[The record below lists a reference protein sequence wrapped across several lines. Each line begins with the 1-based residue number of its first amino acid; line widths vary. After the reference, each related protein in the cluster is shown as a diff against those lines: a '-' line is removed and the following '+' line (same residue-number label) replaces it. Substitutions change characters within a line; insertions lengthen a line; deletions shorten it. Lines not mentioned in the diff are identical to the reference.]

1 MGTLAAY
8 RQGERVTANRTPTTL
23 SRRERFLK
31 NIAGLAV
38 RLIYRSVEVR
48 QLDGETLA
56 GAQLSV
62 SNHFGGF
69 ADALIQ
75 AYALDRVPRFIA
87 RDVIWRYPVVKQ
99 LMQFVRAIP
108 THKPE
113 DKGPAG
119 NDQMFSSTYEALGEG
134 DLVMI
139 FPEGITVDDPSIA
152 RVKTGAA
159 RIALGARASGV
170 KGIQIIPSGIHYD
183 DKATLRSKVWVNVG
197 VPLDLDENIGN
208 YVEPGAAEDAS
219 NRDAVRALTA
229 DIERSTQA
237 FGAGL
242 HRLEGR
248 AGADERCC
256 DRTPIRPQCSDRGR
270 LWRESDLAN
279 VLAQR
284 PQDVKDTVIDAV
296 DRYTADLDAVGLN
309 DQQIATTHR
318 NRRSFF
324 WRVIWN
330 LIVGILLLPFALLG
344 LVINIVP
351 FVFLWLIGRVKMD
364 PAMAA
369 TVKPASA
376 ILLFSITWAIAGWQ
390 GWTWS
395 GIEGVAAVLL
405 VMPLYLYAL
414 FALIER
420 GGLVWRAWR
429 GWWRAHRKDLYEG
442 VQADDRRGRRG
453 GAVTSRERDTA
464 FEGPPSARRRSW
476 RLGRLRNGGDA
487 LRCSPSARR
496 SRR

>member
-1 MGTLAAY
+1 
-8 RQGERVTANRTPTTL
+8 VTANRTPITL

-31 NIAGLAV
+31 NTAGLAV

-48 QLDGETLA
+48 QLDGETSA
-56 GAQLSV
+56 GPQLSV

-75 AYALDRVPRFIA
+75 AYALDRVPRYIA
-87 RDVIWRYPVVKQ
+87 RDVIWRYPVVRQIMK
-99 LMQFVRAIP
+99 FVRAIP

-119 NDQMFSSTYEALGEG
+119 NDQMFKSTYEALGEG

-159 RIALGARASGV
+159 RIALGARTSGV
-170 KGIQIIPSGIHYD
+170 EGIQIIPSGIHYD
-183 DKATLRSKVWVNVG
+183 DKAALRSKVWVNVG
-197 VPLDLDENIGN
+197 EPLELDACIDR
-208 YVEPGAAEDAS
+208 YVEPGDAQDAS
-219 NRDAVRALTA
+219 NRSAVRALTA
-229 DIERSTQA
+229 DIESRLRRSAPDYTDWEEERA
-237 FGAGL
+237 LASAAAIALRSVPNAPIEVDFG
-242 HRLEGR
+242 
-248 AGADERCC
+248 
-256 DRTPIRPQCSDRGR
+256 S
-270 LWRESDLAN
+270 ESELSN

-284 PQDVKDTVIDAV
+284 PPEVKDGIVDAV

-309 DQQIATTHR
+309 DRQIMSTHR
-318 NRRSFF
+318 SRRSFF
-324 WRVIWN
+324 WRITWN
-330 LIVGILLLPFALLG
+330 LIVGIVLLPFALLG
-344 LVINIVP
+344 LAINIVP
-351 FVFLWLIGRVKMD
+351 FFLLWLIGRVKMD

-369 TVKPASA
+369 TVKPAAA
-376 ILLFSITWAIAGWQ
+376 ILFFSVAWGFAGWQ

-429 GWWRAHRKDLYEG
+429 GWWRAHRTDLYVG
-442 VQADDRRGRRG
+442 VQEHRQDVVR
-453 GAVTSRERDTA
+453 AVVEA
-464 FEGPPSARRRSW
+464 I
-476 RLGRLRNGGDA
+476 
-487 LRCSPSARR
+487 
-496 SRR
+496 

>member
-1 MGTLAAY
+1 M
-8 RQGERVTANRTPTTL
+8 TANRLPTTL

-31 NIAGLAV
+31 NTAGLAV

-48 QLDGETLA
+48 QRDGETSA
-56 GAQLSV
+56 GPQLSV

-87 RDVIWRYPVVKQ
+87 RDVIWRYPVAKQ
-99 LMQFVRAIP
+99 GMELVRAIP

-113 DKGPAG
+113 DMGPAG
-119 NDQMFSSTYEALGEG
+119 NDQMFSSTYEALGED

-183 DKATLRSKVWVNVG
+183 DKGTLRSKVWVNVG
-197 VPLDLDENIGN
+197 VPLDLDANIGN

-229 DIERSTQA
+229 DIESRLRRSAPDYADWEEERALTSA
-237 FGAGL
+237 AGIAL
-242 HRLEGR
+242 RSVPN
-248 AGADERCC
+248 A
-256 DRTPIRPQCSDRGR
+256 PIDVDYGD
-270 LWRESDLAN
+270 ESDLAN
-279 VLAQR
+279 VLARR
-284 PQDVKDTVIDAV
+284 PQEVKDSIVDAL

-318 NRRSFF
+318 SRRTFF
-324 WRVIWN
+324 WRIIWN
-330 LIVGILLLPFALLG
+330 LIVGIVLLPFALLG
-344 LVINIVP
+344 LAINFVP
-351 FVFLWLIGRVKMD
+351 FFLLWLIGRVKMY
-364 PAMAA
+364 PAVAA

-376 ILLFSITWAIAGWQ
+376 IVLFSITWAIAGWQ
-390 GWTWS
+390 GWTRS

-414 FALIER
+414 LALIER

-429 GWWRAHRKDLYEG
+429 GWWRAHRTDLYEG
-442 VQADDRRGRRG
+442 VREHREAVVQA
-453 GAVTSRERDTA
+453 VS
-464 FEGPPSARRRSW
+464 
-476 RLGRLRNGGDA
+476 DA
-487 LRCSPSARR
+487 I
-496 SRR
+496 

>member
-1 MGTLAAY
+1 MRRA
-8 RQGERVTANRTPTTL
+8 VTANEKPETL
-23 SRRERFLK
+23 SRRERLLK

-38 RLIYRSVEVR
+38 RLVYRSVEVR
-48 QLDGETLA
+48 QREGETSV
-56 GAQLSV
+56 GPQLSV

-75 AYALDRVPRFIA
+75 AYALDRVPRFVA
-87 RDVIWRYPVVKQ
+87 RDVIWRYPGAKQ
-99 LMQFVRAIP
+99 VMGFVRAIP

-119 NDQMFSSTYEALGEG
+119 NDQMFRSTYEALGEG

-170 KGIQIIPSGIHYD
+170 GGIQIIPSGIHYD
-183 DKATLRSKVWVNVG
+183 NKAALRSKVWVNVG
-197 VPLDLDENIGN
+197 APLDLDANIGE
-208 YVEPGAAEDAS
+208 YVGPGGSEDAS

-229 DIERSTQA
+229 DIESRLRRSAPDYTDWEEERA
-237 FGAGL
+237 LTSAAAVALRSVPNAPIDVDFG
-242 HRLEGR
+242 
-248 AGADERCC
+248 DE
-256 DRTPIRPQCSDRGR
+256 S
-270 LWRESDLAN
+270 ELAN

-284 PQDVKDTVIDAV
+284 PQDVKDTIIDAV
-296 DRYTADLDAVGLN
+296 DRYSADLDAIGLN
-309 DQQIATTHR
+309 DRQIVTTHR
-318 NRRSFF
+318 SRRSFL
-324 WRVIWN
+324 WRIIWN
-330 LIVGILLLPFALLG
+330 LIVGIALLPFAILG

-351 FVFLWLIGRVKMD
+351 FALLWLIGRVKMD

-376 ILLFSITWAIAGWQ
+376 ILLFSITWGIAGWQ

-405 VMPLYLYAL
+405 LMPLYLYAL

-429 GWWRAHRKDLYEG
+429 GWWRSNRQDLHEG
-442 VQADDRRGRRG
+442 VQEHRRDVVRAVAD
-453 GAVTSRERDTA
+453 AI
-464 FEGPPSARRRSW
+464 
-476 RLGRLRNGGDA
+476 
-487 LRCSPSARR
+487 
-496 SRR
+496 

>member
-1 MGTLAAY
+1 MAAD
-8 RQGERVTANRTPTTL
+8 RRGERVTANWIPTTL

-31 NIAGLAV
+31 NTAGLAV

-48 QLDGETLA
+48 QLAGETA
-56 GAQLSV
+56 TGPQLSV

-87 RDVIWRYPVVKQ
+87 RDVIWRYPVAKQ
-99 LMQFVRAIP
+99 GLELVRAIP

-113 DKGPAG
+113 DEGPAG

-170 KGIQIIPSGIHYD
+170 QGIQIIPSGIHYD
-183 DKATLRSKVWVNVG
+183 DKASLRSKVWVNVG
-197 VPLDLDENIGN
+197 APLDLDDNIRE
-208 YVEPGAAEDAS
+208 YVEPGSAEGAS

-229 DIERSTQA
+229 DIESRLRRSAPDYTDWEEERA
-237 FGAGL
+237 LTNAAAIALRSVPNAPIEVDFG
-242 HRLEGR
+242 
-248 AGADERCC
+248 D
-256 DRTPIRPQCSDRGR
+256 
-270 LWRESDLAN
+270 ESDLAN

-284 PQDVKDTVIDAV
+284 PQEVKDTIIDAV

-318 NRRSFF
+318 NRRSFL

-344 LVINIVP
+344 LVINVVP
-351 FVFLWLIGRVKMD
+351 FALLWLIGRVKMD

-376 ILLFSITWAIAGWQ
+376 ILLFSITWGIAGWS

-442 VQADDRRGRRG
+442 VQEHREDVVRAVS
-453 GAVTSRERDTA
+453 GAV
-464 FEGPPSARRRSW
+464 
-476 RLGRLRNGGDA
+476 
-487 LRCSPSARR
+487 
-496 SRR
+496 

>member
-1 MGTLAAY
+1 M
-8 RQGERVTANRTPTTL
+8 TANRVPITL
-23 SRRERFLK
+23 SRRERVLK
-31 NIAGLAV
+31 NTAGLAV
-38 RLIYRSVEVR
+38 RLVYRSVEVR
-48 QLDGETLA
+48 QVDGETST
-56 GAQLSV
+56 GPQLGV

-87 RDVIWRYPVVKQ
+87 RDVIWRYPLAKQ
-99 LMQFVRAIP
+99 GMNLVGAIP

-170 KGIQIIPSGIHYD
+170 QGIQIIPSGIHYD

-197 VPLDLDENIGN
+197 APLDLDENIRD
-208 YVEPGAAEDAS
+208 YVGPGTAEDAS

-229 DIERSTQA
+229 DIESRLRRSAPDYTDWEEERA
-237 FGAGL
+237 LTNAAAIALRFVPNAPIEVDFG
-242 HRLEGR
+242 
-248 AGADERCC
+248 D
-256 DRTPIRPQCSDRGR
+256 
-270 LWRESDLAN
+270 ESDVAN

-284 PQDVKDTVIDAV
+284 PQEVKDTIIEAV
-296 DRYTADLDAVGLN
+296 DRYNADLDAVGLN

-318 NRRSFF
+318 NRRSFL
-324 WRVIWN
+324 WRIIWN
-330 LIVGILLLPFALLG
+330 LIIGILLVPFAVLG

-351 FVFLWLIGRVKMD
+351 FTLLWMISRVKMD
-364 PAMAA
+364 PAVAA
-369 TVKPASA
+369 TVKPAAA
-376 ILLFSITWAIAGWQ
+376 ILLFSITWGIAGWQ
-390 GWTWS
+390 AWTWS

-414 FALIER
+414 FALVER

-429 GWWRAHRKDLYEG
+429 GLSRAHRADLYEG
-442 VQADDRRGRRG
+442 VQQHREDVVR
-453 GAVTSRERDTA
+453 AVS
-464 FEGPPSARRRSW
+464 
-476 RLGRLRNGGDA
+476 DA
-487 LRCSPSARR
+487 I
-496 SRR
+496 

>member
-1 MGTLAAY
+1 MTEKWTAAKL
-8 RQGERVTANRTPTTL
+8 G
-23 SRRERFLK
+23 RRERLLK

-48 QLDGETLA
+48 QREGETST
-56 GAQLSV
+56 GPQLSV

-87 RDVIWRYPVVKQ
+87 RDVIWRYPIAKQ
-99 LMQFVRAIP
+99 IMRFVRAIP

-119 NDQMFSSTYEALGEG
+119 NDQMFRSTYEALGEG

-159 RIALGARASGV
+159 RIALGARANDV
-170 KGIQIIPSGIHYD
+170 EGIQIIPSGIHYD
-183 DKATLRSKVWVNVG
+183 NKAALRSKVWVNVG
-197 VPLDLDENIGN
+197 DPLDLDADIGS
-208 YVEPGAAEDAS
+208 YVEPGTAEDAS
-219 NRDAVRALTA
+219 NRDAVRSLTA
-229 DIERSTQA
+229 DIERRLRHSAPDYADWEEERALTNA
-237 FGAGL
+237 AAVALRSVPNARIEVDFG
-242 HRLEGR
+242 
-248 AGADERCC
+248 
-256 DRTPIRPQCSDRGR
+256 T
-270 LWRESDLAN
+270 ESELAN

-284 PQDVKDTVIDAV
+284 PQEVKDRIVDAI
-296 DRYTADLDAVGLN
+296 DRYTGDLDAIGLN
-309 DQQIATTHR
+309 DRQMLTTHR
-318 NRRSFF
+318 SRRSFL
-324 WRVIWN
+324 WRIIWN
-330 LIVGILLLPFALLG
+330 LIVGIVLLPFAVFG

-351 FVFLWLIGRVKMD
+351 FALLWLIGRVKMA
-364 PAMAA
+364 PAVAA

-376 ILLFSITWAIAGWQ
+376 ILLFSITWAFVGWQ
-390 GWTWS
+390 GWTLS

-429 GWWRAHRKDLYEG
+429 GWWHANRKDIYAG
-442 VQADDRRGRRG
+442 VQEHRQDVVR
-453 GAVTSRERDTA
+453 AVS
-464 FEGPPSARRRSW
+464 
-476 RLGRLRNGGDA
+476 DA
-487 LRCSPSARR
+487 I
-496 SRR
+496 

>member
-1 MGTLAAY
+1 MAAD
-8 RQGERVTANRTPTTL
+8 RRGERVTANRIPTTL

-48 QLDGETLA
+48 QADGETAA
-56 GAQLSV
+56 GPQLSV

-75 AYALDRVPRFIA
+75 AYALDRVPRYIA
-87 RDVIWRYPVVKQ
+87 RDVIWRYPVVRQ
-99 LMQFVRAIP
+99 IMGFVRAIP

-119 NDQMFSSTYEALGEG
+119 NDQMFRSTYEALGER
-134 DLVMI
+134 DLVMV

-170 KGIQIIPSGIHYD
+170 EGIQIIPSGIHYD
-183 DKATLRSKVWVNVG
+183 DKASLRSKVWVNVG
-197 VPLDLDENIGN
+197 VPLDLDDNIGK
-208 YVEPGAAEDAS
+208 YVEPGSAEDAS
-219 NRDAVRALTA
+219 NRDAVRALTT
-229 DIERSTQA
+229 DIEDRLRRSAPDYADWEEERALTSA
-237 FGAGL
+237 AAIALRSVPNAPIEVDFG
-242 HRLEGR
+242 
-248 AGADERCC
+248 D
-256 DRTPIRPQCSDRGR
+256 
-270 LWRESDLAN
+270 ESDLAN

-284 PQDVKDTVIDAV
+284 SQEVKGTIVDAV

-318 NRRSFF
+318 SRRSFL
-324 WRVIWN
+324 WRIIWN

-344 LVINIVP
+344 LAINAAP
-351 FVFLWLIGRVKMD
+351 FALLWLIGRVKMD

-369 TVKPASA
+369 TVKPVSA
-376 ILLFSITWAIAGWQ
+376 ILLFSITWGIAGWS

-442 VQADDRRGRRG
+442 VQEHREDVVRAVS
-453 GAVTSRERDTA
+453 GAI
-464 FEGPPSARRRSW
+464 
-476 RLGRLRNGGDA
+476 
-487 LRCSPSARR
+487 
-496 SRR
+496 

>member
-1 MGTLAAY
+1 M
-8 RQGERVTANRTPTTL
+8 TAKRLPTTL

-48 QLDGETLA
+48 QRDGETSA
-56 GAQLSV
+56 GPQLTV

-87 RDVIWRYPVVKQ
+87 RDVIWRYPLAKQ
-99 LMQFVRAIP
+99 GMELVRAIP
-108 THKPE
+108 THQPQ

-119 NDQMFSSTYEALGEG
+119 NDQMFSSTYEALGED

-197 VPLDLDENIGN
+197 VPLDLDANIGN

-229 DIERSTQA
+229 DIESRLRRSAPDYADWEEERALTA
-237 FGAGL
+237 AASIALRSVPNAPIDVDFG
-242 HRLEGR
+242 
-248 AGADERCC
+248 D
-256 DRTPIRPQCSDRGR
+256 
-270 LWRESDLAN
+270 ESDVAN

-284 PQDVKDTVIDAV
+284 PQDVKGTIVDAV
-296 DRYTADLDAVGLN
+296 DRYTADLEAVGLN

-318 NRRSFF
+318 SRRTFF
-324 WRVIWN
+324 WRIIWN
-330 LIVGILLLPFALLG
+330 LIVGIVLLPFALLG
-344 LVINIVP
+344 LAINFVP
-351 FVFLWLIGRVKMD
+351 FFLLWLIGRVKMD
-364 PAMAA
+364 PAVAA

-429 GWWRAHRKDLYEG
+429 GWWRAHRTDLYEG
-442 VQADDRRGRRG
+442 VHEHREAVVQA
-453 GAVTSRERDTA
+453 VS
-464 FEGPPSARRRSW
+464 
-476 RLGRLRNGGDA
+476 DA
-487 LRCSPSARR
+487 I
-496 SRR
+496 

>member
-1 MGTLAAY
+1 M
-8 RQGERVTANRTPTTL
+8 TANRVPITL

-38 RLIYRSVEVR
+38 RLVYRSVEVR
-48 QLDGETLA
+48 QVDGETST
-56 GAQLSV
+56 GPQLGV

-87 RDVIWRYPVVKQ
+87 RDVIWRYPLAKQ
-99 LMQFVRAIP
+99 GMNLVGAIP

-170 KGIQIIPSGIHYD
+170 QGIQIIPSGIHYD

-197 VPLDLDENIGN
+197 APLDLDENIRD
-208 YVEPGAAEDAS
+208 YVGPGTAEDAS

-229 DIERSTQA
+229 DIESRLRRSAPDYTDWEEERA
-237 FGAGL
+237 LTNAAAIALRFVPNAPIEVDFG
-242 HRLEGR
+242 
-248 AGADERCC
+248 D
-256 DRTPIRPQCSDRGR
+256 
-270 LWRESDLAN
+270 ESDVAN

-284 PQDVKDTVIDAV
+284 PQEVKDTIIEAV
-296 DRYTADLDAVGLN
+296 DRYNADLDAVGLN
-309 DQQIATTHR
+309 YQQIATTHR
-318 NRRSFF
+318 NRRSFL
-324 WRVIWN
+324 WRIIWN
-330 LIVGILLLPFALLG
+330 LIIGILLVPFAVLG

-351 FVFLWLIGRVKMD
+351 FTLLWMISRVKMD
-364 PAMAA
+364 PAVAA
-369 TVKPASA
+369 TVKPAAA
-376 ILLFSITWAIAGWQ
+376 ILLFSITWGIAGWQ
-390 GWTWS
+390 AWTWS

-414 FALIER
+414 FALVER

-429 GWWRAHRKDLYEG
+429 GLSRAHRADLYEG
-442 VQADDRRGRRG
+442 VQQHREDVVR
-453 GAVTSRERDTA
+453 AVS
-464 FEGPPSARRRSW
+464 
-476 RLGRLRNGGDA
+476 DA
-487 LRCSPSARR
+487 I
-496 SRR
+496 